1 MALCKGS
8 FYSFL
13 FCFILLQSQFL
24 FQVAQELES
33 PQRFAISLLRQKV
46 IFHFSLDV
54 LLHYMTWS
62 SSIARCIEC
71 VVHDNT
77 LFLREDVISI
87 FVELAGVNVT
97 ERFRMGLMPD
107 VR

>member
-1 MALCKGS
+1 
-8 FYSFL
+8 
-13 FCFILLQSQFL
+13 
-24 FQVAQELES
+24 
-33 PQRFAISLLRQKV
+33 
-46 IFHFSLDV
+46 
-54 LLHYMTWS
+54 MTLS

-77 LFLREDVISI
+77 LFLREEVIST

-97 ERFRMGLMPD
+97 ECFRKELMPD